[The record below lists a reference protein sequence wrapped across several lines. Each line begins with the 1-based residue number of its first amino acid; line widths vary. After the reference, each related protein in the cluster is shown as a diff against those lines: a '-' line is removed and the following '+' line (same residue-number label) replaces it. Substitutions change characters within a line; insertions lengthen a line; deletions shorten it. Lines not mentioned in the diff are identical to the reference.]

1 MSCLDRLPTSG
12 SMRSGCLYARPTWA
26 PPIGGSGSSSSPPGG
41 GWQTPTC
48 EDGDGRD
55 YTYPQG
61 DHSRPFPTLAG
72 EARDWPTPCA
82 AEAVGRTQSEQAKA
96 EGWQETLC
104 GTAEAWPTPMTVNRT
119 SAKAQ
124 AGRPTSGPQR
134 GGPSFG
140 LEDVA
145 ETWPM
150 PTAHDAETPKT
161 PEQIAAMREGAP
173 PREGGGPPGVSNL
186 NEAAA
191 AWPTP
196 RAQDSYERSNQKTVD
211 RAAVGEAQMTLTRFV
226 RGKWPTPAARDG
238 DARGADP
245 LRVGDPKR
253 HGGSNLDDRAAGWP
267 TPMTAD
273 TRRRGGNLGGNP
285 MLVDAAES
293 WPTPRTKT
301 SGRDSGSARREAQGP
316 NPGLLDAAADWPTP
330 AARDSKGENSAEHC
344 LVTGTGRKHM
354 DQLPNFVAHAAPP
367 PATDW
372 SDCPLFRPA
381 PATATPGPG
390 SSPAGPSSPPPS
402 PPPGVGPEMWK
413 TPHGFQAGNGPD
425 GNEFS
430 KHVRKTEA
438 AWVTPEARDWK
449 GPQGQAAGG
458 SLDLPAQAEAA
469 GTWGTPM
476 AGDASTTAGM
486 RPSRLATGR
495 KTEYLHRQVN
505 SAKKKL
511 NPMFTAWLMNWP
523 PLWPIARTRC
533 GSAGTAWYLL
543 SARRLLCSSLVGSA

>member
-1 MSCLDRLPTSG
+1 
-12 SMRSGCLYARPTWA
+12 MRSGCLYARPTWA
-26 PPIGGSGSSSSPPGG
+26 PPIGGSASSSSPPGG

-55 YTYPQG
+55 YTYSQG

-72 EARDWPTPCA
+72 EARDWPTP
-82 AEAVGRTQSEQAKA
+82 
-96 EGWQETLC
+96 
-104 GTAEAWPTPMTVNRT
+104 MTVNRT
-119 SAKAQ
+119 SERAQ
-124 AGRPTSGPQR
+124 TGRPTSGPQR

-145 ETWPM
+145 ETWP
-150 PTAHDAETPKT
+150 
-161 PEQIAAMREGAP
+161 
-173 PREGGGPPGVSNL
+173 
-186 NEAAA
+186 
-191 AWPTP
+191 
-196 RAQDSYERSNQKTVD
+196 
-211 RAAVGEAQMTLTRFV
+211 
-226 RGKWPTPAARDG
+226 TPAARDG

-245 LRVGDPKR
+245 SRVGDPRR

-273 TRRRGGNLGGNP
+273 TRGRGGNLGGNP

-330 AARDSKGENSAEHC
+330 AARDGKGENSAEHC

-354 DQLPNFVAHAAPP
+354 DQLPNFVAHSAPP

-381 PATATPGPG
+381 PATATPGPA

-402 PPPGVGPEMWK
+402 PPSDGGLPEMWK

-449 GPQGQAAGG
+449 GPQGQSAEG

-476 AGDASTTAGM
+476 AGDSATTSGM

-495 KTEYLHRQVN
+495 TTEYLHRQVN

-511 NPMFTAWLMNWP
+511 NPLFTAWLMNWP

-533 GSAGTAWYLL
+533 GSAGTAWYLF